1 MGRLDRERARFE
13 PARRRGGNGAF
24 DAGVPRSGKRRP
36 RSERSSP
43 VPTWAETRGT
53 RPSEEP
59 PKLGTSHPLAAQAR
73 RARLDRA
80 LRDLFTPGLSAR
92 VLDRHLDM
100 IEREHAFLRIGTAR
114 SAPPPL
120 T

>member
-1 MGRLDRERARFE
+1 M
-13 PARRRGGNGAF
+13 
-24 DAGVPRSGKRRP
+24 
-36 RSERSSP
+36 
-43 VPTWAETRGT
+43 T

-59 PKLGTSHPLAAQAR
+59 PKLGASHPLAAQAR

-120 T
+120 TLVARARPDVGD

>member
-1 MGRLDRERARFE
+1 M
-13 PARRRGGNGAF
+13 
-24 DAGVPRSGKRRP
+24 
-36 RSERSSP
+36 
-43 VPTWAETRGT
+43 

-100 IEREHAFLRIGTAR
+100 IEREHAFLEIGTAR
-114 SAPPPL
+114 SALSNPTSASDETPQIKGS
-120 T
+120 